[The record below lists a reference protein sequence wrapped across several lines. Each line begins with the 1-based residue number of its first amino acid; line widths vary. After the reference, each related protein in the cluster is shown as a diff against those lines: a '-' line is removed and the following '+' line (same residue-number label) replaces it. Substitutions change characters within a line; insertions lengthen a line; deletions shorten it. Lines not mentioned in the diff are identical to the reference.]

1 MKKVILEEYQL
12 LEARRR
18 NKNANGS
25 GSGSCLKGGESQPRP
40 NHI

>member
-1 MKKVILEEYQL
+1 MKKVILEEYQH

>member
-12 LEARRR
+12 LEARRC

-25 GSGSCLKGGESQPRP
+25 GSGSCLKGGESQTRP